1 MALVAREIDPRVHRQ
16 LEGSARRLATENAEE
31 AVVQHSTWYATL
43 SIVPLIMGLNSPVG
57 PSTSRFNG
65 ARSRMAARARRL
77 HIDAGAL
84 PSLFMAS

>member
-1 MALVAREIDPRVHRQ
+1 MVARGIDLHVRLQQERN
-16 LEGSARRLATENAEE
+16 ARRLAAESALG

-57 PSTSRFNG
+57 PRTSRFNG
-65 ARSRMAARARRL
+65 ARSRMAARALRL

-84 PSLFMAS
+84 PSLFIAS